1 MLIGY
6 LKEKNSS
13 EKELID
19 RISSLE
25 KTIEILEKEKNNK
38 WKNLFIVVKDN
49 RVLKKQNNKLIKM
62 LNSEQEK
69 VHILNEEHLKIKDEN
84 EKFKLLLSSDKD
96 EQNTKLSRYVQA
108 KIQINEIDRLIKIYP
123 KQAQK
128 IVYAELKNIE
138 MTELDTL

>member
-38 WKNLFIVVKDN
+38 WKNLSIVVKDN

-62 LNSEQEK
+62 LNS
-69 VHILNEEHLKIKDEN
+69 
-84 EKFKLLLSSDKD
+84 
-96 EQNTKLSRYVQA
+96 
-108 KIQINEIDRLIKIYP
+108 
-123 KQAQK
+123 
-128 IVYAELKNIE
+128 
-138 MTELDTL
+138 

>member
-1 MLIGY
+1 MLIGC

-13 EKELID
+13 EKELIE

-25 KTIEILEKEKNNK
+25 KTIEILDKEKNNK

-69 VHILNEEHLKIKDEN
+69 VRILNEEHLKIKDES
-84 EKFKLLLSSDKD
+84 EKFKLFLSSDK
-96 EQNTKLSRYVQA
+96 E
-108 KIQINEIDRLIKIYP
+108 E
-123 KQAQK
+123 
-128 IVYAELKNIE
+128 
-138 MTELDTL
+138 